1 MSGVPLPRGT
11 VTFLFS
17 DIEGSSDLVRR
28 LGNDAFAA
36 VRGDHRQ
43 LLRDA
48 FAAHGGH
55 EIDTAGDGFFVAF
68 DSAREA
74 VAAAVDAQRSVSAS
88 TWPTDAEVR
97 VRIGLH
103 TAEPHLSDD
112 GYVGIGVHRASRIC
126 DAARGGQILVSN
138 ATAGIIDDA
147 GLDGIELVDLGTHRL
162 KGFPNDQRLF
172 QVTVEGLPSD
182 FDLPRTDDAGAPGI
196 GTFLMTDLSGFA
208 RVIALLGDEGST
220 SFAGDYFLRVGAV
233 VEANDGIVLE
243 RGGDNMLAVF
253 ANAGAAAHAALGIRD
268 AVADLRPPEDELG
281 VAITVHSGRWSGDP
295 RRVAAS
301 TALRRLGLLARI
313 AEPGQL
319 LVSQTT
325 AALLEGESGIPALRD
340 LGERTIPGLEEPARL
355 YELA

>member
-97 VRIGLH
+97 VPEFTHKFVLH
-103 TAEPHLSDD
+103 
-112 GYVGIGVHRASRIC
+112 
-126 DAARGGQILVSN
+126 
-138 ATAGIIDDA
+138 
-147 GLDGIELVDLGTHRL
+147 
-162 KGFPNDQRLF
+162 
-172 QVTVEGLPSD
+172 
-182 FDLPRTDDAGAPGI
+182 PRVCRSA
-196 GTFLMTDLSGFA
+196 
-208 RVIALLGDEGST
+208 
-220 SFAGDYFLRVGAV
+220 
-233 VEANDGIVLE
+233 
-243 RGGDNMLAVF
+243 
-253 ANAGAAAHAALGIRD
+253 
-268 AVADLRPPEDELG
+268 
-281 VAITVHSGRWSGDP
+281 
-295 RRVAAS
+295 
-301 TALRRLGLLARI
+301 
-313 AEPGQL
+313 
-319 LVSQTT
+319 
-325 AALLEGESGIPALRD
+325 
-340 LGERTIPGLEEPARL
+340 
-355 YELA
+355 